1 MVKNERQH
9 HDHVNAHQNGM
20 YISVSHS
27 YKPNVTACPEGG
39 GGQRRD
45 RLISFI
51 SKCMRLSLTF
61 VYHMASPA
69 LHLHRRRNLNET
81 YRNREFPLLRNADPG
96 KPRKRGG
103 AAEQSRSSNVPSKP
117 RHAMQ
122 ERSAVRKKE
131 SLHGR
136 RKHVN

>member
-1 MVKNERQH
+1 M
-9 HDHVNAHQNGM
+9 
-20 YISVSHS
+20 
-27 YKPNVTACPEGG
+27 
-39 GGQRRD
+39 D

-69 LHLHRRRNLNET
+69 LHTECD
-81 YRNREFPLLRNADPG
+81 LLESRVSAFE
-96 KPRKRGG
+96 KRGPRQASETRRG
-103 AAEQSRSSNVPSKP
+103 GGTKSVVQRAKQGP

>member
-1 MVKNERQH
+1 M
-9 HDHVNAHQNGM
+9 
-20 YISVSHS
+20 
-27 YKPNVTACPEGG
+27 PEG

-69 LHLHRRRNLNET
+69 LHLHRKRNLNET

-103 AAEQSRSSNVPSKP
+103 AAEQSRSSNVPSKG
-117 RHAMQ
+117 HATPCKKDPQ
-122 ERSAVRKKE
+122 SERRNHCTEDGSIDKQLTSLQYLQRNTATVSYSVR
-131 SLHGR
+131 SLA
-136 RKHVN
+136 

>member
-9 HDHVNAHQNGM
+9 DDHVNAHQNGM
-20 YISVSHS
+20 YISVPHT
-27 YKPNVTACPEGG
+27 YKPNVPPACLK
-39 GGQRRD
+39 GGQRMD

-69 LHLHRRRNLNET
+69 LHLHRRRNLNAT